1 MCGIF
6 SAISLS
12 RDVVPTLL
20 QGIKQLE
27 YRGYDSA
34 GVAVINGKLSRIR
47 AVGRVADLESRVQA
61 GQLAGQVGIA
71 HTRWATHGV
80 PSERNAHPH
89 VSGGIAVVH
98 NGIIEN
104 HEAMCERLRGMG
116 YTFTSETDT
125 EVIAHL
131 VHAKLQEGL
140 SLLDAVRLAA
150 RELTGAY
157 AIAVINENGPSEMV
171 VARNGAPLLLGLGA
185 DENFAASDG
194 AALAAVTRRFVYLD
208 DGDCAQIT
216 SHSVHIVNAEGQTQQ
231 RPERQSQL
239 SAESVELGSFRHY
252 MQKEIF
258 EQPQAALQT
267 LEGRIGKRSVLPQIF
282 GNGADDVFRSTEA
295 VQILACG
302 TSYHAAMVA
311 RYWLES
317 IAGLPCNV
325 EIASEY
331 RYREPVAH
339 PATLVVTISQSGE
352 TADTLAALRYAM
364 SRGHR
369 ASLGICNVP
378 ESSLLR
384 ASDLQFLTRAGP
396 EIGVASTK
404 AFTTQLTALALLT
417 LTLARLR
424 QRLSP
429 ETEQRLVGELH
440 ALPQALERMLQLEPQ
455 IEQWAERFAS
465 MEHALFLGRGVHYP
479 IAQEGAL
486 KLKEISYI
494 HAEAYAA
501 GELKHGPLALVNQEM
516 PVIAIAPGDT
526 LFEKLKSNLQE
537 VRARGGQLHVL
548 ADRDAQMEAAEGIHI
563 IRTPAYAGF
572 LSPILHTVPLQLL
585 AYHTAAKRG
594 NDVDKP
600 RNLAKSVTVE

>member
-6 SAISLS
+6 SAISVS

-34 GVAVINGKLSRIR
+34 GVAVINGTLSRVR

-61 GQLAGQVGIA
+61 GHLAGQVGIA

-104 HEAMCERLRGMG
+104 HQAMCERLRRLG

-140 SLLDAVRLAA
+140 SLLDAVRMAA

-157 AIAVINENGPSEMV
+157 AIAVINEDCANEMV

-185 DENFAASDG
+185 GENFAASDG

-216 SHSVHIVNAEGQTQQ
+216 PHGIRIVNADGQVQQ

-239 SAESVELGSFRHY
+239 SAESVELGNFRHY

-258 EQPQAALQT
+258 EQPQAVLQT
-267 LEGRIGKRSVLPQIF
+267 LEGRIGKHSVLPQIF
-282 GNGADDVFRSTEA
+282 GSGADALFRDIEA
-295 VQILACG
+295 IQILACG

-317 IAGLPCNV
+317 IANIPCNV

-331 RYREPVAH
+331 RYREPFTH
-339 PATLVVTISQSGE
+339 PASLVVTISQSGE
-352 TADTLAALRYAM
+352 TADTLAALRYA
-364 SRGHR
+364 
-369 ASLGICNVP
+369 
-378 ESSLLR
+378 
-384 ASDLQFLTRAGP
+384 
-396 EIGVASTK
+396 
-404 AFTTQLTALALLT
+404 
-417 LTLARLR
+417 
-424 QRLSP
+424 
-429 ETEQRLVGELH
+429 
-440 ALPQALERMLQLEPQ
+440 
-455 IEQWAERFAS
+455 
-465 MEHALFLGRGVHYP
+465 
-479 IAQEGAL
+479 
-486 KLKEISYI
+486 
-494 HAEAYAA
+494 
-501 GELKHGPLALVNQEM
+501 
-516 PVIAIAPGDT
+516 
-526 LFEKLKSNLQE
+526 
-537 VRARGGQLHVL
+537 
-548 ADRDAQMEAAEGIHI
+548 
-563 IRTPAYAGF
+563 
-572 LSPILHTVPLQLL
+572 
-585 AYHTAAKRG
+585 
-594 NDVDKP
+594 
-600 RNLAKSVTVE
+600 